1 VCSSDLE
8 LDGAKFGT
16 VICWEI
22 VFPELFRQF
31 VRDGANFMLNITNEG
46 WFGEAALY
54 QMLAISVFRAVENR
68 VSVARAANTGIS
80 CFIDPF
86 GKIITRVQNNNRDIR
101 VEGYITREIPLR
113 RQGTFYTRHGD
124 VFAYIA
130 LFITS
135 IVIALTILKRKH
147 NHTVFLSHRA
157 KTR

>member
-1 VCSSDLE
+1 
-8 LDGAKFGT
+8 
-16 VICWEI
+16 
-22 VFPELFRQF
+22 
-31 VRDGANFMLNITNEG
+31 MLNITNEG

-86 GKIITRVQNNNRDIR
+86 GKIIGRVQNKNRDTL
-101 VEGYITREIPLR
+101 VEGYITGEIPLS

-124 VFAYIA
+124 IFACIA

-135 IVIALTILKRKH
+135 IVIILTFLKAQR
-147 NHTVFLSHRA
+147 
-157 KTR
+157 